1 MNLGTLTSCCI
12 RLVKHVVLVGLY
24 LGYLSIMGDLLV
36 CMKVLLFDL
45 SLVEASDPLEAS
57 KWSVSL
63 VHSLVLV
70 HMLLTILLK
79 KL

>member
-1 MNLGTLTSCCI
+1 
-12 RLVKHVVLVGLY
+12 
-24 LGYLSIMGDLLV
+24 MGDLLV

-63 VHSLVLV
+63 VYSLVLV
-70 HMLLTILLK
+70 HMLLAIIL
-79 KL
+79 